1 MLHFLQN
8 CIRPDAVMMLAI
20 AILFLFYLAYAG
32 YKDGSIFIRLLYL
45 FVGVIAAIAWIFLV
59 AS

>member
-1 MLHFLQN
+1 
-8 CIRPDAVMMLAI
+8 MMLAI